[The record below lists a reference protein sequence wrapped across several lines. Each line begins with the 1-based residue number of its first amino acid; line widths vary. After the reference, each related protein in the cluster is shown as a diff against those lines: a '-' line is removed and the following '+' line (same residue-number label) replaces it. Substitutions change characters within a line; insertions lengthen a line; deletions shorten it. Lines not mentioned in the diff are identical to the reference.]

1 MKQRLV
7 LTALVLALAIPATA
21 QNLQTLAINGT
32 VTDESG
38 LPLPDVSVRVDN
50 PFQGTAT
57 DLEGRYSLDI
67 VTTQSS
73 VVVVFSSVGYVTQNV
88 TVTQSGRYDVQLVA
102 DILGLSE
109 VVITGTSGLTEKRQL
124 GNSISVVSAR
134 ELNEAGTVD
143 PTAALAGKIPG
154 AVISQTSGSP
164 AGEISVKLRG
174 NSTIFGNAEPLYV
187 IDGVIVDNSSNEIVT
202 VGSGGVQNRLVDI
215 NPNDIERIEVVKGAA
230 AAAIYGSQ
238 ASNGV
243 VQIFTK
249 QGSAGAPR
257 VTYSTS
263 LSSNSIRKTVKV
275 NDAPFDWEVPTD
287 NSNLNR
293 VPVERFD
300 YQDYLFRT
308 GMGSSHDL
316 SISGGQGG
324 TTYYVSGSFL
334 YNEGFVRNSDFNRG
348 GIRAR
353 VNHVLSDWVRV
364 NVSTSITRS
373 FSNDVPTGGGGFFDG
388 SITTIQFLPHT
399 ATAEPNELGEYP
411 APGNAFFGNP
421 FEVVDRYEFTQDVNR
436 NISSVAVSLT
446 PYEGL
451 SIDAVGGYDNYAQL
465 ARGFKPVGTV
475 STPTGFT
482 SRGDYS
488 KQLLSSDIRATYTRD
503 VNADFTSNSSV
514 GYTYQYE
521 RTEIIAN
528 SAGNLGPIVETID
541 GGTVSSSRDDIIE
554 GAIRGFFAQQTVGYQ
569 DKAFVTLAGRV
580 DGASRYSEDNR
591 NNFYPKVSA
600 SYELSRED
608 FLANS
613 PFDFLKLRASWGKSG
628 NVTGIGEYDRLTNYN
643 PVPIGGET
651 GLVPST
657 LVGNPDIKPET
668 QSEIEVGF
676 DATLL
681 NNKLGLEFTFYNMN
695 VNDLVLPRELS
706 PSTGASTRLDNVG
719 ELRNRGI
726 ELLVRGTPVQ
736 QRDLNWSI
744 TGTFARNRNEVVS
757 LNGSNFA
764 IGGFSSQW
772 AIEGEP
778 LGVFY
783 WRAYARD
790 ANGDILLTPG
800 GLPQAERGDQALQ
813 DETGDGAQRDASG
826 QPTGAL
832 LRVLVGDPNPDWS
845 GSLINTVSYKKV
857 DFRMQWDAV
866 QGFDVMNW
874 NRRNF
879 DRHNY
884 RGGYDYGQELKDGST
899 IPKGTANAKGSG
911 LILEEYVEDASFI
924 KLREISVGYTLDPQ
938 LRWIRNLNLRLSGR
952 NLLSID
958 DYTGYDPEVTIQG
971 RNTGIAGFDFGSVP
985 IPRSYSISA
994 TINF

>member
-1 MKQRLV
+1 MKKSFL
-7 LTALVLALAIPATA
+7 LFSLCLILAIPSSA
-21 QNLQTLAINGT
+21 QNLQTIAVSGT
-32 VTDESG
+32 VTDGSG
-38 LPLPDVSVRVDN
+38 LPLPNVSVRVDN

-57 DLEGRYSLDI
+57 DLDGRYQLDI
-67 VTTQSS
+67 VTTTTP
-73 VVVVFSSVGYVTQNV
+73 VVLIFSSVGFVTQNV
-88 TVTQSGRYDVQLVA
+88 SVAQSGTYNVQLVA

-134 ELNEAGTVD
+134 ELNGAGSVD

-154 AVISQTSGSP
+154 AVVSQTSGSP

-187 IDGVIVDNSSNEIVT
+187 IDGVIVDNSSNELVT
-202 VGSGGVQNRLVDI
+202 VGSGGIQNRLVDI
-215 NPNDIERIEVVKGAA
+215 NPNDIERIEVIKGAA

-257 VTYSTS
+257 VTYSTN
-263 LSSNSIRKTVKV
+263 LTSNSIRKTVKV
-275 NDAPFDWEVPTD
+275 NDAPFEWADPSD
-287 NSNLNR
+287 NSNLDK

-300 YQDYLFRT
+300 YQDYIFRT
-308 GMGSSHDL
+308 GLGTSHDL

-324 TTYYVSGSFL
+324 TTYRVSGSFL

-353 VNHVLSDWVRV
+353 VNHILSDWVRV
-364 NVSTSITRS
+364 NVSTAITKS
-373 FSNDVPTGGGGFFDG
+373 FSHDIPTGGGGFFDG
-388 SITTIQFLPHT
+388 SITTLQFLPHS
-399 ATAEPNELGEYP
+399 APADPNELGEYP

-421 FEVVDRYEFTQDVNR
+421 FEVVDRYKYTQDVNR
-436 NISSVAVSLT
+436 SISSVGLSIT

-451 SIDAVGGYDNYAQL
+451 SIDAIGGYDSYSQL

-475 STPTGFT
+475 ATPTGFS

-488 KQLLSSDIRATYTRD
+488 KQLLSTDLRATYTTEI
-503 VNADFTSNSSV
+503 NEDFNSNSSL

-528 SAGNLGPIVETID
+528 TAGNLGPIVETID
-541 GGTVSSSRDDIIE
+541 GGTVASSRDDIIE

-569 DKAFVTLAGRV
+569 NKAFLTVAGRV

-600 SYELSRED
+600 SYELTQED
-608 FLANS
+608 FFRDS
-613 PFDFLKLRASWGKSG
+613 PFDFLKVRASWGKSG
-628 NVTGIGEYDRLTNYN
+628 NVTGIGEYDRFTNYN
-643 PVPIGGET
+643 PVSFGGLT
-651 GLVPST
+651 GLVPSS
-657 LVGNPDIKPET
+657 LRGNEEIKPET
-668 QSEIEVGF
+668 QSEIELGF

-681 NNKLGLEFTFYNMN
+681 DSKLGLEFTFYNMN
-695 VNDLVLPRELS
+695 VKDLVLPQVLS

-719 ELRNRGI
+719 ELRNRGV
-726 ELLVRGTPVQ
+726 ELLLRGTAVQ
-736 QRDLNWSI
+736 KEDLNW
-744 TGTFARNRNEVVS
+744 TVTATFARNRNKVVN

-764 IGGFSSQW
+764 IGGFTSQW

-790 ANGDILLTPG
+790 DNGDLLLTPG

-813 DETGDGAQRDASG
+813 DATGDGAMRDANG
-826 QPTGAL
+826 QPEGSL
-832 LRVLVGDPNPDWS
+832 LRVLVGDPNPGWS
-845 GSLINTVSYKKV
+845 GSLVNDVSYRKV
-857 DFRMQWDAV
+857 NFRMQWDAV
-866 QGFDVMNW
+866 QNFDVMNW

-884 RGGYDYGQELKDGST
+884 RGGYDYGLELKDGST

-911 LILEEYVEDASFI
+911 LILEEYVEDGSFF
-924 KLREISVGYTLDPQ
+924 KLREISVGYTLNPN
-938 LRWIRNLNLRLSGR
+938 LKHIRDISIRFAGR
-952 NLLSID
+952 NLISID
-958 DYTGYDPEVTIQG
+958 DYSGYDPEVTIEG

-985 IPRSYSISA
+985 IPRSYSIGA